1 MYNNLIYFDNAATG
15 FPKPESVRKAA
26 FRAFEECGGNPGR
39 SGHILSANAS
49 KAIYECREEVASFLN
64 FKYPER
70 VVFTLNATHA
80 LNLSIKGLAVKNSHI
95 IISDLEHNSVYR
107 PVFSLCENKEN
118 NMEFSTFKASLF
130 SDKAVINS
138 FVNSL
143 KPNTKIAV
151 ITAASN
157 ICGRILPLKEIS
169 RICKEKGII
178 LIVDASQLLGEAEF
192 DFDVVKPDVLCSAGH
207 KGLYGPT
214 GTGFAIFSPEVT
226 PKTIIEGGNG
236 LVSELGEMGN
246 ELPEMLEPGT
256 LNTVGICG
264 LTEGIRYIRN
274 YGIDKIKKECSE
286 IEQYITKSLH
296 QLGANVYSNYNK
308 KTPIILFNISGVPS
322 DIVSSYLND
331 NGICTR
337 SGIHCASLAH
347 KALNTGEGGA
357 VRISIGYNNTL
368 FEAKRLIKVLKNMPS
383 DI

>member
-15 FPKPESVRKAA
+15 FPKPENVRKAA

-49 KAIYECREEVASFLN
+49 KAVYECREEVARFLN
-64 FKYPER
+64 FNHPER

-80 LNLSIKGLAVKNSHI
+80 LNFSIKGLAKKNSHI

-107 PVFSLCENKEN
+107 PVYNLCENKEN
-118 NMEFSTFKASLF
+118 NMEFSTFKASSF
-130 SDKAVINS
+130 SDKSVINS
-138 FVNSL
+138 FNKSL
-143 KPNTKIAV
+143 RPNTKMAV

-169 RICKEKGII
+169 KICKDRGIT

-192 DFDVVKPDVLCSAGH
+192 DFEEVKPDVLCSAGH

-214 GTGFAIFSPEVT
+214 GTGFAVFSLEVN
-226 PKTIIEGGNG
+226 PKAIIQGGNG
-236 LVSELGEMGN
+236 LVSELAQMGD
-246 ELPEMLEPGT
+246 ELPEMLEAGT

-264 LTEGIRYIRN
+264 LTEGIRFIKN
-274 YGIDKIKKECSE
+274 YGMEKIIENCSE
-286 IEQYITKSLH
+286 IEQYISNSLH
-296 QLGANVYSNYNK
+296 SFGAKVYSDYNK
-308 KTPIILFNISGVPS
+308 KTPIILFNIPGVSS

-347 KALNTGEGGA
+347 KALNTGENGA
-357 VRISIGYNNTL
+357 VRISLGYTNTL
-368 FEAKRLIKVLKNMPS
+368 YQAKKFIKVLKNMS
-383 DI
+383 LDI